1 MARPRARA
9 PPASPSTFLAPRHAL
24 ALLAAGAVGTAAA
37 QSSASSL
44 LPKVDFSALGTVAV
58 VGSFAGLSFYDAAHP
73 PATYDSRASTL
84 LARTADGDLRNLG
97 ATDAGGAIHAICQSP
112 IDDADNAAVFVAGNF
127 TRIGDVDARNVA
139 SYDPASATFAA
150 LGPGLDGEVRALSC
164 NGTTVYAG
172 GAFGAPAGS
181 GGGPN
186 VAAWSTADEAWTTL
200 PLYGLNGAV
209 DSISASEDGRSL
221 FFGGAFSTVFSNSS
235 LSSSAAVNSTSS
247 SSTSTLPSLGSS
259 LAPVSLNAS
268 DYWASPTT
276 YKSGFGRPEYIFC
289 PSGDDGV
296 GTSWLLTD
304 GAAGFFIARMYR
316 ELNVRGIRLG
326 NTFYES
332 RGTRNFSV
340 VAIPDNQV
348 LELTYASDPS
358 DPSSALATCSD
369 NCVLAHNSSVPY
381 QDFLFP
387 EGTSLT
393 GIQLN
398 IFGWYGAGGGLHLL
412 QLLSDGGYAY
422 AAESNNNAPCTSGIG
437 ETTESTVETAGNW
450 TTATVVTETAGT
462 LQDVLV
468 ANVAGGST
476 ASSASAPSLTWRP
489 YVAQA
494 GQYAVYFVTPGCTA
508 QGTCA
513 RRTTVRVTATPSGAG
528 AGAANETVVD
538 QANGRDV
545 ATLVYNGTLAAGAD
559 ALSVTM
565 TLAEGGAPSS
575 GTTYELVA
583 NYVNLVASSTNGSA
597 SSVVLERGYG
607 VYEYPLVDTGVFGDA
622 DPTAQAAGVNASATL
637 TNATGFDALSFRL
650 GEGAQVHSVVST
662 GTGADAI
669 AFVGGEFSYASVD
682 GAEQSRN
689 VVAYR
694 LDDVV
699 AAPNGGLDGVV
710 RSLVELDGVL
720 YAAGGFEATVDGEVN
735 ALNGVARWN
744 YTEAAASWQSLGAS
758 VPSVGGTVAQLAV
771 VNPSSSHAESSKNGS
786 TGGAIVAVGAGGSGL
801 AFFEPASSSWN
812 ATAASLFLGNLTA
825 VGPASSRTATNATT
839 YLAGNVV
846 AAIQHATPGGAILS
860 EGKSGSPR
868 MSSFSFGFNSSSSSS
883 SPSTAST
890 SASSTSSAA
899 RVKRAETSTASPVD
913 DTALLQQR
921 RSFSRVLLE
930 ARAPPASA
938 PVNLTLPSPI
948 QAVAAAPGS
957 ARSADQVLAGAFWKN
972 GSSTL
977 MLLGGAFSSSTGV
990 ENLGAYD
997 TKAGSLEA
1005 LAGFEV
1011 DGAVM
1016 SLKVVD
1022 DTLWVGGNFTSAS
1035 GRQGF
1040 ATYDLAQQ
1048 KVDDSQPPLAG
1059 YAGTNATV
1067 NVITQRPGYDEQIVV
1082 AGAFSSAGSLYC
1094 PSVCLWNSDKLQWQA
1109 LATGLQGV
1117 VGAVDFAGD
1126 KSEYL
1131 IVAGNFVVNDETRY
1145 VARWSFKNST
1155 WLSLGAATDLP
1166 GPATAVSSDDHNE
1179 DKVWVAGS
1187 STSGAPYLR
1196 FWNGTTWA
1204 DANGNATLGTGS
1216 GVQQLAFVPLS
1227 NSHDSNGVIE
1237 SNRMLLVSGDLT
1249 INDTAVSSALYDGA
1263 SWYPYLVATSAT
1275 GSAGVVSQLFYSVS
1289 NFSLGGAHHLA
1300 TGLVILISI
1309 AIGLGIVF
1317 LLVLLGLLVMLAR
1330 RRDEPQYPPR
1340 DPKGAHS
1347 AASETSS
1354 LHRPSSLLQ
1363 TVGAATAV
1371 LLDPRGE
1378 KARRNSL
1385 GGGAGGDGDGDGAR
1399 AGTGSFDAAALS
1411 YGGSDYEA
1419 DEDEPSTAM
1428 ARYSFHAEHPGELS
1442 ISAREEVT
1450 ILDSQDQNWWM
1461 VANREGKRGLVPL
1474 SFLA

>member
-37 QSSASSL
+37 QSSSS

-58 VGSFAGLSFYDAAHP
+58 VGSFAGLSFYDADHP
-73 PATYDSRASTL
+73 PTTYDSRASTL
-84 LARTADGDLRNLG
+84 LARTAEGDLRSLG
-97 ATDAGGAIHAICQSP
+97 ATDAGGAIYAICQSP
-112 IDDADNAAVFVAGNF
+112 DNVIFIAGNF
-127 TRIGDVDARNVA
+127 TRIGDVEASNVA
-139 SYDPASATFAA
+139 SYDPASEAFAA

-164 NGTTVYAG
+164 NGSTVYAG

-186 VAAWSTADEAWTTL
+186 VAAWSTADRAWTTL

-235 LSSSAAVNSTSS
+235 SSSGVNTTSP
-247 SSTSTLPSLGSS
+247 SSTSAFPSLGSS

-276 YKSGFGRPEYIFC
+276 YESGFGRPEYVFC
-289 PSGDDGV
+289 PRGDDGV

-326 NTFYES
+326 NTFYEG

-348 LELTYASDPS
+348 LELTFASDPS
-358 DPSSALATCSD
+358 SPLATCSD

-412 QLLSDGGYAY
+412 QLLSDGAYAY
-422 AAESNNNAPCTSGIG
+422 AAASNNNAPCASGIG
-437 ETTESTVETAGNW
+437 ATAESTVETSGNW
-450 TTATVVTETAGT
+450 TTASVVTETAGT

-468 ANVAGGST
+468 AEVAGGST
-476 ASSASAPSLTWRP
+476 ASASAPSLTWQP
-489 YVAQA
+489 YVAQP

-513 RRTTVRVTATPSGAG
+513 RRTTVRVTATPSGTG
-528 AGAANETVVD
+528 AVANETVVD
-538 QANGRDV
+538 QRNGRDV
-545 ATLVYNGTLAAGAD
+545 STLVYNGTLAAGAD
-559 ALSVTM
+559 SLSVTM
-565 TLAEGGAPSS
+565 TLAEGGAASS

-583 NYVNLVASSTNGSA
+583 NYVNLVAASTNGST
-597 SSVVLERGYG
+597 SSVILERGYG
-607 VYEYPLVDTGVFGDA
+607 VYEYPLVDSGVFGDA
-622 DPTAQAAGVNASATL
+622 VPTAQAQGVNASATL

-650 GEGAQVHSVVST
+650 GEGAQVHAVVSA

-669 AFVGGEFSYASVD
+669 AFVGGEFTYSSAD

-699 AAPNGGLDGVV
+699 AAPNGGLDGAV

-720 YAAGGFEATVDGEVN
+720 YAAGTFSSTVDGDVK

-744 YTEAAASWQSLGAS
+744 YTDGAASWQSLGAS

-771 VNPSSSHAESSKNGS
+771 VNPSHAESSKNDSG
-786 TGGAIVAVGAGGSGL
+786 GGAIVAVGAGGSGL

-812 ATAASLFLGNLTA
+812 ATAAGLFLGNLTA

-846 AAIQHATPGGAILS
+846 AAIQHATPGGAVLS
-860 EGKSGSPR
+860 EGKNGSPR

-883 SPSTAST
+883 SSASTART
-890 SASSTSSAA
+890 SGSSTSSAA
-899 RVKRAETSTASPVD
+899 RVKRAETSTASPID

-930 ARAPPASA
+930 ARAPQASS

-977 MLLGGAFSSSTGV
+977 MLLGGAFSTSTGI

-1011 DGAVM
+1011 DGAVTA
-1016 SLKVVD
+1016 LKVVD

-1035 GRQGF
+1035 GRQGL

-1131 IVAGNFVVNDETRY
+1131 IAAGNFVVNDETRY

-1196 FWNGTTWA
+1196 FWNGTSWA
-1204 DANGNATLGTGS
+1204 DAQGNATFGTGS

-1300 TGLVILISI
+1300 AGLVILISI

-1340 DPKGAHS
+1340 DHKGAHS

-1385 GGGAGGDGDGDGAR
+1385 GGGAGGHGGEGDGA
-1399 AGTGSFDAAALS
+1399 GTSSFDAAALS

-1461 VANREGKRGLVPL
+1461 VANRDGKRGLVPL

>member
-9 PPASPSTFLAPRHAL
+9 PPASPSIFLAPRHAL

-37 QSSASSL
+37 AAQSSSST

-58 VGSFAGLSFYDAAHP
+58 VGSFAGLSFYDADHP
-73 PATYDSRASTL
+73 PTTYDNRASTL
-84 LARTADGDLRNLG
+84 LARTADGDLRSLG
-97 ATDAGGAIHAICQSP
+97 ATDVGGAIHAVCQSP
-112 IDDADNAAVFVAGNF
+112 NDDAVFVAGNF
-127 TRIGDVDARNVA
+127 TRIGDVAARNVA
-139 SYDPASATFAA
+139 AYDPASETFAA

-164 NGTTVYAG
+164 NGSTVYVG

-186 VAAWSTADEAWTTL
+186 VAAWSTGDQAWTTL
-200 PLYGLNGAV
+200 PLYGFNGAV

-235 LSSSAAVNSTSS
+235 SSSAINTSSPS
-247 SSTSTLPSLGSS
+247 SSTSTFPSLGSS

-276 YKSGFGRPEYIFC
+276 YKSGFGRPEYVFC
-289 PSGDDGV
+289 PRGDDGV

-326 NTFYES
+326 NTFYEG
-332 RGTRNFSV
+332 RGTQNFSV

-348 LELTYASDPS
+348 LELTFASDPS

-369 NCVLAHNSSVPY
+369 NCVLAHNSTVPY

-412 QLLSDGGYAY
+412 QLLSDGAYAY
-422 AAESNNNAPCTSGIG
+422 AAASNNNAPCASGLG
-437 ETTESTVETAGNW
+437 ATAESTVETSGNW
-450 TTATVVTETAGT
+450 TTASVVTETAGT
-462 LQDVLV
+462 LQDVLI
-468 ANVAGGST
+468 AEVAGGS
-476 ASSASAPSLTWRP
+476 AAASAPSLTWQP
-489 YVAQA
+489 YVAEA

-513 RRTTVRVTATPSGAG
+513 RRTSVLVTATPSGAG
-528 AGAANETVVD
+528 AAAANETVVD
-538 QANGRDV
+538 QTNARDV
-545 ATLVYNGTLAAGAD
+545 STLVYNGTLAAGAD
-559 ALSVTM
+559 SLSVTM
-565 TLAEGGAPSS
+565 TLAEGGAASA

-583 NYVNLVASSTNGSA
+583 NYVNLVAASTNGSG
-597 SSVVLERGYG
+597 SPVVLERGHG
-607 VYEYPLVDTGVFGDA
+607 VFEYPLVDSGVFGDA
-622 DPTAQAAGVNASATL
+622 VPTTQAQGVNASATL

-650 GEGAQVHSVVST
+650 GEGAQVHAVVSA

-669 AFVGGEFSYASVD
+669 TFVGGDFSYSSVD

-689 VVAYR
+689 VVGYR
-694 LDDVV
+694 LDDIVT
-699 AAPNGGLDGVV
+699 APNGGLDGVV

-720 YAAGGFEATVDGEVN
+720 YAAGAFTATADGEVK

-744 YTEAAASWQSLGAS
+744 YTDGAAWQSLGTT

-771 VNPSSSHAESSKNGS
+771 VNPSSADSSKNGS
-786 TGGAIVAVGAGGSGL
+786 TGGAVVAVGAGGSGL
-801 AFFEPASSSWN
+801 AFFEPATSSWN
-812 ATAASLFLGNLTA
+812 STMAGLFLGNLTA

-860 EGKSGSPR
+860 EGKGGAPR

-883 SPSTAST
+883 STAS
-890 SASSTSSAA
+890 SSSSSTSSAD
-899 RVKRAETSTASPVD
+899 RVKRAQTSTASPTD
-913 DTALLQQR
+913 DAALLQQR

-930 ARAPPASA
+930 ARAPQASS

-957 ARSADQVLAGAFWKN
+957 ARAADQVLAGAFWKN

-977 MLLGGAFSSSTGV
+977 MLLGGAFSTSTGV

-1005 LAGFEV
+1005 LGGLEV
-1011 DGAVM
+1011 DGAVTA
-1016 SLKVVD
+1016 LKVVD
-1022 DTLWVGGNFTSAS
+1022 DTLWIGGNFTSAS

-1048 KVDDSQPPLAG
+1048 KVDDSQPPLSG

-1067 NVITQRPGYDEQIVV
+1067 NVITQRPGYDEQILV

-1131 IVAGNFVVNDETRY
+1131 IAAGNFVVNDETRY

-1179 DKVWVAGS
+1179 DKVWIAGS

-1196 FWNGTTWA
+1196 FWNGTSWS
-1204 DANGNATLGTGS
+1204 DAQGNATFGTGS

-1300 TGLVILISI
+1300 AGLVILISI

-1385 GGGAGGDGDGDGAR
+1385 GGDARAGGGGEGDGA
-1399 AGTGSFDAAALS
+1399 GTSSFDAAALS